1 MIARSRPILFAWTW
15 LALFSFPS
23 ARAADVDLAGA
34 LDLYEARSYSA
45 ARVALRAAEQKRGVD
60 PAIDFYLGRIAL
72 WFDDEDEARE
82 RLQRAVDAEP
92 GEARYAN
99 ALGDAFGLTAQQA
112 PLLTKLGWGKKCLA
126 AYERAVALEPE
137 NPVFQWS
144 LLAYY
149 VHAPRIAGG
158 GLAKARAVAARIKS
172 LDPEGGHSALITV
185 HLAANDF
192 SAAIAE
198 AEQALRS
205 HPDSFLALYQ
215 FGRCAAVSG
224 LELDRGIA
232 ALQRCLALPAPKGD
246 GRPSHALVHYR
257 LASLFEKQGLAG
269 LAAAHLEQVRV
280 VHPDFRAEKMTL
292 KN

>member
-1 MIARSRPILFAWTW
+1 MTNGGRPALLVWAWLL
-15 LALFSFPS
+15 LASLPS
-23 ARAADVDLAGA
+23 GHAAEVELAGA

-45 ARVALRAAEQKRGVD
+45 ARVALREVEQRRGGN

-72 WFDDEDEARE
+72 WFDDEEEARE

-92 GEARYAN
+92 NEARYAN
-99 ALGDAFGLTAQQA
+99 ALGDAFGLTAQRA

-126 AYERAVALEPE
+126 AYERAVELEPM

-185 HLAANDF
+185 HLAANEF
-192 SAAIAE
+192 PAALAE